1 MLIKVLTFLVL
12 GAGVVVQ
19 LPPIPEMPI
28 VDTGVAFDTGM
39 ADDTGMAE
47 DTGMTEDTG
56 MAEDTGTTDDTGN
69 ANADDAPTD
78 TGASDVTAGTQQS
91 ASEITGEKG
100 GCSPVGAAAGP
111 WLLGLLGLLARRRL

>member
-12 GAGVVVQ
+12 GAGVVAQ

-28 VDTGVAFDTGM
+28 VDTGMT
-39 ADDTGMAE
+39 DDTGMTA
-47 DTGMTEDTG
+47 DTGMTDDTG
-56 MAEDTGTTDDTGN
+56 MSEDTGTTDDTGN
-69 ANADDAPTD
+69 ANADDAPND

-100 GCSPVGAAAGP
+100 GCSTVGAAAGP